1 MEEPGTGTLAE
12 LGEFGLIERIIDQ
25 DSLTDAIVVG
35 PGDDTAVVR
44 MSGEVLITTDMLVE
58 GVHFRQDW
66 SSAIDVGRRAAA
78 ASLAD
83 IAAMGGTTRA
93 LVVSFGAPA
102 STPSAWAVACA
113 AGIREE
119 AARAGAC
126 VAGGDVVASP
136 GIVVNVTA
144 IGDAP
149 VGGAVLRSGAKAGDV
164 LAICGRFG
172 WAAAGLAVLSRGFK
186 SPRVLVDAHRFPEVN
201 YSAGVAAAKGASAM
215 IDVSDGLIADAGR
228 IADASGV
235 TVDIDAASWEVPD
248 AMSSAAAAYNVDP
261 RVWMLTG
268 GDDHALL
275 ATFSARKRLPEGF
288 VRIGSVIARVESA
301 VLVNGQHFDAGSG
314 YEHFK
319 R

>member
-12 LGEFGLIERIIDQ
+12 LGEFGLIARIIDPE
-25 DSLTDAIVVG
+25 SLSDDIVVG
-35 PGDDTAVVR
+35 PGDDTALVR

-66 SSAIDVGRRAAA
+66 SSAIDVGRRAVA

-83 IAAMGGTTRA
+83 IAAMGGSTRA
-93 LVVSFGAPA
+93 LVVAFGAPA
-102 STPSAWAVACA
+102 TTPSAWAVACA

-126 VAGGDVVASP
+126 VAGGDVVSAP
-136 GIVVNVTA
+136 TIVVSVTA

-149 VGGAVLRSGAKAGDV
+149 IGGAVLRSGARAGDV

-186 SPRVLVDAHRFPEVN
+186 SPRALVDAHRFPEVN
-201 YSAGVAAAKGASAM
+201 YAAGMAAAKGASAM
-215 IDVSDGLIADAGR
+215 IDVSDGLIADAAH
-228 IADASGV
+228 IADASNV
-235 TVDIDAASWEVPD
+235 TLDIDAASWEIPE
-248 AMSSAAAAYNVDP
+248 ALASAAAAYNVDP

-275 ATFSARKRLPEGF
+275 ATFGPRKKLPEGF
-288 VRIGSVIARVESA
+288 FRIGNVVERAEEA
-301 VLVNGQHFDAGSG
+301 VLVNGQPYVGGSG
-314 YEHFK
+314 YDHF
-319 R
+319 RS